1 VEGLRRSEGES
12 GGPEPGAADL
22 VAQLESLV
30 DGPLA
35 ALRLV
40 ACGDAA
46 VEVLR
51 EYLLAGRITSL
62 YQSRCW
68 AVEALAALGA
78 RDVLLAYL
86 KQERPVSDP
95 VLRLSED
102 AVESAA
108 ARALVAWPSDEVFSV
123 LLERARA
130 RLLPGLVEAL
140 GAFQRVEA
148 VPVLVRALEDD
159 VCRRAAEDALRT
171 AAPGAVPVLIRAA
184 LSPQPEAGDESPSSL
199 LRRRSA
205 TTLLAGGHVD
215 AGEWPRLRPL
225 VLETDRALVVAAARL
240 AARLAPPHDRR
251 LAASRLTEIA
261 GDAGWPLSAD
271 IEDVLAELGPDA
283 SDLVEAE
290 IGRRSASPGSPQVLD
305 SGLALLRRVL
315 RRAARP

>member
-1 VEGLRRSEGES
+1 VEGLRRSKSES
-12 GGPEPGAADL
+12 GEPQPEAADL
-22 VAQLESLV
+22 VAQLESLA
-30 DGPLA
+30 DGPEA
-35 ALRLV
+35 VVRLV
-40 ACGDAA
+40 ACGREA
-46 VEVLR
+46 VGPLR

-62 YQSRCW
+62 LQPRCW

-78 RDVLLAYL
+78 RDVLLEYL
-86 KQERPVSDP
+86 RQERPEPDP

-130 RLLPGLVEAL
+130 RMLPGLVEAL
-140 GAFQRVEA
+140 GAFQRAEA

-171 AAPGAVPVLIRAA
+171 AAPGAVPVLIRNA
-184 LSPQPEAGDESPSSL
+184 LSPMPEAGDESPSSL

-205 TTLLAGGHVD
+205 VALLTEVYVD

-225 VLETDRALVVAAARL
+225 LLEDDHSLVVAAARL
-240 AARLAPPHDRR
+240 AARLAPRHDRR
-251 LAASRLTEIA
+251 LAASRLIEMV
-261 GDAGWPLSAD
+261 DAGWPLSAG

-290 IGRRSASPGSPQVLD
+290 IGRGSASPGSPQVFD
-305 SGLALLRRVL
+305 SGLALLRRAL